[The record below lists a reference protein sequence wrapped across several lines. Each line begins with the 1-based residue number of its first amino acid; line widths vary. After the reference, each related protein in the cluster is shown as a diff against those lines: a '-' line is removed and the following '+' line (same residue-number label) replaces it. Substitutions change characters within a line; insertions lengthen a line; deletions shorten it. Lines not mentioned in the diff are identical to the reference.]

1 MRRLAET
8 VDVIDEVDD
17 ILDLAEEI
25 GVQRVV
31 FFNFVPVGR
40 GEDIAAL
47 DLSPKEREELL
58 RKLYLENERRRIEV
72 YSTAPQYAR
81 VSVQM
86 SSGQKVAATRF
97 FSGEDVVVSSL
108 AEYIGGCGAGR
119 IYAAVQP
126 DGSMTPCFFMP
137 QVVVGNL
144 RVKSF
149 REIWEESPVLATL
162 RNRELLKGPC
172 GYCAFRSIC
181 SGCRARALA
190 YTGDIMAPDPS
201 CILNSE
207 TWFSASF
214 PRKRVREH
222 ALIT

>member
-1 MRRLAET
+1 M
-8 VDVIDEVDD
+8 
-17 ILDLAEEI
+17 
-25 GVQRVV
+25 
-31 FFNFVPVGR
+31 PVGR

-47 DLSPKEREELL
+47 DLSPEELL

-172 GYCAFRSIC
+172 GYCAFRNIC
-181 SGCRARALA
+181 GGCRARALA
-190 YTGDIMAPDPS
+190 YTGDIMAPDPG

-207 TWFSASF
+207 TWLG
-214 PRKRVREH
+214 VRS
-222 ALIT
+222 LRSQIKVQPLFT

>member
-1 MRRLAET
+1 
-8 VDVIDEVDD
+8 
-17 ILDLAEEI
+17 
-25 GVQRVV
+25 
-31 FFNFVPVGR
+31 VPVGR
-40 GEDIAAL
+40 GRDIAAL
-47 DLSPKEREELL
+47 DLSPEELL